1 MNPDRKIHHGST
13 NLTIK
18 HVKEVEKFMTELIK
32 SLARDIF
39 RKRRNLVS
47 IRMSGF

>member
-1 MNPDRKIHHGST
+1 MNPDIKTPHGST
-13 NLTIK
+13 NRTIK
-18 HVKEVEKFMTELIK
+18 PVKDVEKFVTELIK